1 MRYQNKID
9 LLTKEI
15 KNAKYKNGLLEILNL
30 DLNKFDFELKER
42 KSNQFILN
50 KIYDNRNLI
59 NNNMENNNFSN
70 NNNQNGIDRF
80 KSQLPIKHF
89 NNNYQQNFNN
99 QEIINLRNELNNK
112 NKIIEKQKI
121 QINNLKNQ
129 LNDINNNNKLSIQN
143 LQNNIN
149 VKDQEIFNLKNKIE
163 ELNKFKLNNNKLPN
177 MIDIEQTL
185 AINFMSV
192 RHDKILPIT
201 CLKNETLVKYEEI
214 FYNEYPEYKEYNTYL
229 TANGKQIKR
238 FKTLKENGIKQGS
251 AIIVNIY
258 E

>member
-1 MRYQNKID
+1 MCKFHFFKNKGSIFIIYIFQYASQKRD
-9 LLTKEI
+9 
-15 KNAKYKNGLLEILNL
+15 
-30 DLNKFDFELKER
+30 
-42 KSNQFILN
+42 QFL
-50 KIYDNRNLI
+50 
-59 NNNMENNNFSN
+59 N
-70 NNNQNGIDRF
+70 NNNQFNNNLF
-80 KSQLPIKHF
+80 NHNQF

-99 QEIINLRNELNNK
+99 QEIINLRNELNYK
-112 NKIIEKQKI
+112 NKIIEQQKI

-129 LNDINNNNKLSIQN
+129 LYDIINNNKLSIQN

-163 ELNKFKLNNNKLPN
+163 ELNKFKFDNNKLPN

-185 AINFMSV
+185 AINFMSLS
-192 RHDKILPIT
+192 HDKILPIT
-201 CLKNETLVKYEEI
+201 CLKNDTLVKYEEI